1 MKIRLIK
8 DKEVNGKIQQKGW
21 VLGVD
26 EPTANKWIA
35 DGDAVRVVEEARSLK
50 YPADA
55 PVQVVC
61 VAPDPAQP
69 KLILPEA
76 DPAPPADR
84 APQQVNK
91 AFLQEK

>member
-35 DGDAVRVVEEARSLK
+35 DGDAVRVVDEARSLK
-50 YPADA
+50 YAADA
-55 PVQVVC
+55 PVQIVC

-69 KLILPEA
+69 KLIMPNA
-76 DPAPPADR
+76 DPEPPADR
-84 APQQVNK
+84 AAPTPNK